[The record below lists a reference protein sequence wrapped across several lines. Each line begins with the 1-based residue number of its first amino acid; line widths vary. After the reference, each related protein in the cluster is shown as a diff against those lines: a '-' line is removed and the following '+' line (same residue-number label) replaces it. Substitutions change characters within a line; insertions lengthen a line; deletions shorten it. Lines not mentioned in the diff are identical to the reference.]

1 MFAPPPVIKTEE
13 FARLPEALR
22 VKNRDP
28 DSAPL
33 QRLGANRDS
42 FLEGPSFDRDGNLYV
57 VDIPYG
63 RIFKVT
69 PDGAFSVAAEYDGE
83 PNGLKIHKDGRIF
96 IADYKNGIMVMDPA
110 SGKVEPHSNRPRL
123 ERFKGCNDL
132 VFASNGDIYFTDQG
146 QSSLVYA
153 TGRVC
158 RLRADGELELFLSG
172 IPSPNGLVFNLDES
186 VLYVAVTRDNSVWR
200 APSYTP
206 GGFPPQTG
214 VFVRLNGGV
223 GPDGMAL
230 DAEGGLAICHPGMG
244 AVWIFNQRGE
254 PALMPLIQRGMCG
267 EDSVLDVLRKH
278 AQAGEVMMRVPLG
291 VGNAECCNHRHV
303 FEQRNGSEVA

>member
-69 PDGAFSVAAEYDGE
+69 PDGSFSVAAEYDGE

-146 QSSLVYA
+146 QSSLQDPS
-153 TGRVC
+153 GRVF
-158 RLRADGELELFLSG
+158 RLRADGELELMLRN

-186 VLYVAVTRDNSVWR
+186 LLFVAVTRGNCVWR
-200 APSYTP
+200 APRFTP

-214 VFVRLNGGV
+214 VFVYLNGGI

-230 DAEGGLAICHPGMG
+230 DQKGNLAVCHPGMG
-244 AVWIFNQRGE
+244 AVWVFNARGE
-254 PALMPLIQRGMCG
+254 PVYRVDSCTGMATTNVAYG
-267 EDSVLDVLRKH
+267 GADGRSLFITESETGTILR
-278 AQAGEVMMRVPLG
+278 
-291 VGNAECCNHRHV
+291 AELPEPGQPMYSHM
-303 FEQRNGSEVA
+303 